1 MGIAKEVVAMP
12 SPFPGMDPYL
22 EEPSQWQGVH
32 QRLITYA
39 ADALESSLRPRYHAR
54 IGERVY
60 ITEPPQGFYPDVS
73 LVRYPAQREPSGG
86 VAVAEPDAPTALGE
100 YLDEGQR
107 QPFIEIVHASGEVV
121 TVIEVLSPSNKANPG
136 CEEYLNKQKQILSSG
151 THLVEIDL
159 LRSGEHMVACPKEKL
174 PTPHHYLACINR
186 AGHGWATDCIP
197 LQRHLPRIGIPLRE
211 PDRDVVLDLQTI
223 FDRCYD
229 NGGYEDF
236 IDYRQ
241 QPAPRLEFSDAKWV
255 NLWLKEKGKR

>member
-1 MGIAKEVVAMP
+1 
-12 SPFPGMDPYL
+12 MDPYL
-22 EEPSQWQGVH
+22 EEPSQWQSVH

-60 ITEPPQGFYPDVS
+60 IAEPPQGFYP
-73 LVRYPAQREPSGG
+73 E
-86 VAVAEPDAPTALGE
+86 
-100 YLDEGQR
+100 
-107 QPFIEIVHASGEVV
+107 PFIEIVHASGDVV
-121 TVIEVLSPSNKANPG
+121 TIIEVLSPSNKVNPG
-136 CEEYLNKQKQILSSG
+136 REEYLNKQKQILSSG

-159 LRSGEHMVACPKEKL
+159 LRSGEHTVACPKEKQ
-174 PTPHHYLACINR
+174 PAPYHYLACINR
-186 AGHGWATDCIP
+186 VGHGWATYCIP

-236 IDYRQ
+236 VDYRQ
-241 QPAPRLEFSDAKWV
+241 PSTPRLEFSDAEWV